1 MPARK
6 RAPASSPKRKVVLP
20 AHPPASSVSLADANN
35 ADETLVSKDEA
46 SRALTFKD
54 LEIYQGFRWL
64 LDDAEKDELASW
76 VSEVLKLNVS
86 TGPKAKGIAKA
97 VDIFASLDKA
107 GSASASSSSSGPTSS
122 SSSSAA
128 RGDKRKRADQ
138 ASEIGCDASS
148 IMKFFKKSVV

>member
-6 RAPASSPKRKVVLP
+6 RAPATSPKRKVGLP

-35 ADETLVSKDEA
+35 ADETLESKDEA
-46 SRALTFKD
+46 TRALTFKD

-128 RGDKRKRADQ
+128 RGDKRKSADQ
-138 ASEIGCDASS
+138 ASEIGCDAAS
-148 IMKFFKKSVV
+148 IMKFFKR